1 MSPTSFAF
9 IGFVSL
15 TLLLLGTLGMLRVG
29 LSLRGKKAPN
39 SFDPSGKDVSE
50 FSARLCRTHAN
61 CYESFPYFG
70 GLLLLALAT
79 GTTAVTDGLA
89 YYFIGARVMQAVV
102 HLASTS
108 NVAVQVRFAFF
119 LAQVVIAIL
128 WVLEFYQA
136 LQANV

>member
-1 MSPTSFAF
+1 MGPTSFAF
-9 IGFVSL
+9 LAYVSL
-15 TLLLLGTLGMLRVG
+15 TLLLIGMLGALRVS

-108 NVAVQVRFAFF
+108 NIAVQVRFAFF
-119 LAQVVIAIL
+119 LVQVVIAVLWIL
-128 WVLEFYQA
+128 AFFQA
-136 LQANV
+136 L